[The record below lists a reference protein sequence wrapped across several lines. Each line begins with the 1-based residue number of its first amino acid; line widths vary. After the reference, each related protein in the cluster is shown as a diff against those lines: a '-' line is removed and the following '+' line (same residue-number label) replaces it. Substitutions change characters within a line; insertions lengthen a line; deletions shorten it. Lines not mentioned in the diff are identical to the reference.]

1 MFCSQASENAE
12 KLELRKTQNRSSFS
26 PFSYRTIYLL
36 LVMMLS
42 TNMESHESRYVFEFI
57 NSQIQGTIRY
67 SKRVA
72 PEHNRPFECDATKTM
87 KTTTPSEI
95 DSSSCQLICVNVSL
109 PFCQQKNK
117 KKNVSRKTKTK

>member
-57 NSQIQGTIRY
+57 NSQIHKI
-67 SKRVA
+67 
-72 PEHNRPFECDATKTM
+72 HD
-87 KTTTPSEI
+87 I
-95 DSSSCQLICVNVSL
+95 
-109 PFCQQKNK
+109 
-117 KKNVSRKTKTK
+117 